1 MIISQIDKLAL
12 SKSLTAITIKS
23 SIIEPS
29 EFTWAK
35 DSALAK
41 KDDSVLKLRCKLLL
55 KLVKSWNTLESISGL
70 QDKETPGTIDNMLFT
85 YKYLVPPSVLSKIV
99 D

>member
-1 MIISQIDKLAL
+1 LFLEELKNF
-12 SKSLTAITIKS
+12 TR
-23 SIIEPS
+23 S

-41 KDDSVLKLRCKLLL
+41 KDESVLKLRCKLLL
-55 KLVKSWNTLESISGL
+55 KVVKSWATLQSISDL
-70 QDKETPGTIDNMLFT
+70 QDREIPGTIGNILFKN
-85 YKYLVPPSVLSKIV
+85 KYLVPPSVLSKIV